1 MSNEFAVCPYLYA
14 KSVENSKTPL
24 ISDCCYSSKG
34 KLFFRTFGVKPSF
47 TSQSK
52 FVILNKLILRGAT
65 VGDLRHSKVLKNMA
79 QNVFGKTLLPGEKI
93 DYCIQGKGQAEK
105 LVFSTAVLA
114 VTEKRCLYFEQDGS
128 QSKTETL
135 MYDKIV
141 AISQNTGFEKKM
153 GNYIGV
159 TITTAD
165 GKDRKKSWLIKLRK
179 FVDNWR
185 I

>member
-1 MSNEFAVCPYLYA
+1 MGLFGKKKEA
-14 KSVENSKTPL
+14 KEQ
-24 ISDCCYSSKG
+24 
-34 KLFFRTFGVKPSF
+34 KPIEE
-47 TSQSK
+47 
-52 FVILNKLILRGAT
+52 V
-65 VGDLRHSKVLKNMA
+65 MA

-135 MYDKIV
+135 IYDKIV
-141 AISQNTGFEKKM
+141 AISQNTGY
-153 GNYIGV
+153 YIGV

-165 GKDRKKSWLIKLRK
+165 GKDRVVRCVNNETNQAKVNEII
-179 FVDNWR
+179 FVIESR
-185 I
+185 R

>member
-1 MSNEFAVCPYLYA
+1 MGLFGQKKEA
-14 KSVENSKTPL
+14 KEQ
-24 ISDCCYSSKG
+24 
-34 KLFFRTFGVKPSF
+34 KPIEE
-47 TSQSK
+47 
-52 FVILNKLILRGAT
+52 V
-65 VGDLRHSKVLKNMA
+65 MA

-165 GKDRKKSWLIKLRK
+165 GKDRVVRCVSNKANQAKVNEIIFIIESR
-179 FVDNWR
+179 R
-185 I
+185 

>member
-1 MSNEFAVCPYLYA
+1 MYLEKHYCLG
-14 KSVENSKTPL
+14 KRL
-24 ISDCCYSSKG
+24 IIVFKE
-34 KLFFRTFGVKPSF
+34 KARRE
-47 TSQSK
+47 
-52 FVILNKLILRGAT
+52 KLI
-65 VGDLRHSKVLKNMA
+65 
-79 QNVFGKTLLPGEKI
+79 
-93 DYCIQGKGQAEK
+93 
-105 LVFSTAVLA
+105 FSTAVLA

-165 GKDRKKSWLIKLRK
+165 GKDRVVRCVSNEANQAKVNEII
-179 FVDNWR
+179 FVIESR
-185 I
+185 R

>member
-1 MSNEFAVCPYLYA
+1 MGLFGKKKEA
-14 KSVENSKTPL
+14 KEQ
-24 ISDCCYSSKG
+24 
-34 KLFFRTFGVKPSF
+34 KPIEE
-47 TSQSK
+47 
-52 FVILNKLILRGAT
+52 V
-65 VGDLRHSKVLKNMA
+65 MA

-114 VTEKRCLYFEQDGS
+114 VTEKRS

-153 GNYIGV
+153 GNYIGI

-165 GKDRKKSWLIKLRK
+165 GKDRVVRCVSNEANQAKVNEIIFIIESR
-179 FVDNWR
+179 R
-185 I
+185 

>member
-1 MSNEFAVCPYLYA
+1 MGLFGKKKEA
-14 KSVENSKTPL
+14 KEQ
-24 ISDCCYSSKG
+24 
-34 KLFFRTFGVKPSF
+34 KPIEE
-47 TSQSK
+47 
-52 FVILNKLILRGAT
+52 V
-65 VGDLRHSKVLKNMA
+65 MA

-153 GNYIGV
+153 GNYIGGDSFEILPFKLFASV
-159 TITTAD
+159 EPTILY
-165 GKDRKKSWLIKLRK
+165 S
-179 FVDNWR
+179 NSSSNSQSR
-185 I
+185 IFTLHPMLTLSKIGRAHV

>member
-1 MSNEFAVCPYLYA
+1 MGLFGKKKEA
-14 KSVENSKTPL
+14 KEQ
-24 ISDCCYSSKG
+24 
-34 KLFFRTFGVKPSF
+34 KPIEE
-47 TSQSK
+47 
-52 FVILNKLILRGAT
+52 V
-65 VGDLRHSKVLKNMA
+65 MA

-114 VTEKRCLYFEQDGS
+114 VTEKRCLYVEQDGS

-141 AISQNTGFEKKM
+141 AISQNTRFEKKM

-165 GKDRKKSWLIKLRK
+165 GKDRVVRCVNNEANQAKVNEII
-179 FVDNWR
+179 FVIESR
-185 I
+185 R